1 MISMSADFALSR
13 SNKGLACGFRF
24 RLEYHRN
31 KKNSKTITSRITRM
45 TKKTD

>member
-13 SNKGLACGFRF
+13 SNRGLACGFLFRF
-24 RLEYHRN
+24 EYHRN
-31 KKNSKTITSRITRM
+31 RKNSRTITRRIIRI

>member
-13 SNKGLACGFRF
+13 SSRGLACGFLF

-31 KKNSKTITSRITRM
+31 RKNSSTITSRMIRIT
-45 TKKTD
+45 KNTD